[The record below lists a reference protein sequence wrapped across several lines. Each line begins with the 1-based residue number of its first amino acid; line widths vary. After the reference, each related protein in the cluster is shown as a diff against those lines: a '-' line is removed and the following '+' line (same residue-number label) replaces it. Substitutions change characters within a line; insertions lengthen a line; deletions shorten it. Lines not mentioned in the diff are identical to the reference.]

1 MIKDDNHIRR
11 VKVTEDLD
19 GDTIRVDGDLGY
31 YEHVDSRI
39 RLHGLDCP
47 EPETPEGILSTAATA
62 GWLSKAKVVV
72 VETVLIKKTQQD
84 KKEKYGR
91 ILGTFWRDDDPISLN
106 KYLLDGGFAKVYNG
120 GKRE

>member
-47 EPETPEGILSTAATA
+47 ESETSEGILAAAATA
-62 GWLSKAKVVV
+62 GWLAKAKVVV

>member
-31 YEHVDSRI
+31 YEHVDSHI
-39 RLHGLDCP
+39 RLNGLDCP
-47 EPETPEGILSTAATA
+47 ESETYEGIRAAEATRQ
-62 GWLSKAKVVV
+62 WVKLAKVLV
-72 VETVLIKKTQQD
+72 VETVLIKKTAQD

-91 ILGTFWRDDDPISLN
+91 ILGTFWRDDDPVSLN
-106 KYLLDGGFAKVYNG
+106 DFLLKNGFAKIYNG
-120 GKRE
+120 GKRV

>member
-11 VKVTEDLD
+11 VKITEDLD

-31 YEHVDSRI
+31 YEHVDSHI
-39 RLHGLDCP
+39 RLNGLDCP
-47 EPETPEGILSTAATA
+47 ESETEEGEIATYEVRD
-62 GWLSKAKVVV
+62 WLEKAKVVV
-72 VETVLIKKTQQD
+72 VETVLIKKTRQD

-106 KYLLDGGFAKVYNG
+106 EYLLKNGFAKVYNG